1 VAKSF
6 LQESRGRLLYFYTLV
21 KPQQFVIA
29 KLLFNALLM
38 LAMNLISLGIF
49 VLLLSNPLVYPLHF
63 FAISCLG
70 SIGLS
75 FVFTFLA
82 AIAAKAQQQAALMAI
97 MGFPIII
104 PQLLL
109 LSKLAQ
115 SAFATVVQG
124 GFWQM
129 TGLLIG
135 LDALVVALAYI
146 LFPFLW
152 KD

>member
-1 VAKSF
+1 
-6 LQESRGRLLYFYTLV
+6 
-21 KPQQFVIA
+21 
-29 KLLFNALLM
+29 
-38 LAMNLISLGIF
+38 
-49 VLLLSNPLVYPLHF
+49 
-63 FAISCLG
+63 
-70 SIGLS
+70 
-75 FVFTFLA
+75 
-82 AIAAKAQQQAALMAI
+82 
-97 MGFPIII
+97 III

-135 LDALVVALAYI
+135 FDALVVALAYI